1 MKYIGICKRVITIWL
16 VLTFLLFLFLMFNY
30 VNFLDIIK
38 YRVDVYTSEDSV
50 IFDLNDIKNAVNSF
64 KELSIISILYV
75 GLTGVL
81 LWILQTCLKI
91 GIPKNKDNEDSNIT
105 EVK

>member
-1 MKYIGICKRVITIWL
+1 MKNIGICKRVITIWL

-91 GIPKNKDNEDSNIT
+91 GIPKNKDKEDSNIT

>member
-1 MKYIGICKRVITIWL
+1 MKYIGICKRAITIWL
-16 VLTFLLFLFLMFNY
+16 ALTFLLFLFLMFNY

-81 LWILQTCLKI
+81 LWILQACLKI
-91 GIPKNKDNEDSNIT
+91 GIPKNKDKEDSNIT